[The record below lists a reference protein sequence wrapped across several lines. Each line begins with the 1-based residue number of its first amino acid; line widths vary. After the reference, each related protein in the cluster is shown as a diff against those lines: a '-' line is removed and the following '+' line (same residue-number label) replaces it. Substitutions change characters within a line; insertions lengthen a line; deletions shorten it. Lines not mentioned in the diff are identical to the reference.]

1 MAYYP
6 TKDSGRD
13 IASFD
18 AVRLSVA
25 SEDDVLNW
33 SYGEVLK
40 PETINYRTQKP
51 ERDGLFCERIFGP
64 TKDINPNDN
73 KHRGIRSREAAV
85 DKNGELVTKAAAR
98 RERMGHI
105 KLSTPVAHIWFM
117 RNTPSPL
124 SLLLGLTNK
133 QLERVAYFASYVI
146 LEVDEEK
153 RDQLLADNEAEYEAG
168 KTAIKMRYEKA
179 AGDKDVDVTKLSEQM
194 SKELDDITEKYDEVK
209 TILGGFIKG
218 SLLTENEYFNL
229 PEGYEDLLKVGMG
242 GEALYKMLEEVNL
255 EELIMELAEDAE
267 SRKGQSKKKVQ
278 KRLKI
283 LEGMNSAGISPLS
296 MCMTIVPVIP
306 PDLRPMV
313 QLSGDRFATSDLND
327 LYRRVINRN
336 NRLKKLAELNAPEVI
351 QRNEKRMLQEAVD
364 ALLDNS
370 MVRGNR
376 VANSTNNRR
385 RLKSLSD
392 LLKGKQGRFR
402 QNLLGKRV
410 DYSGR
415 SVIVP
420 GPELKIEQCG
430 LPKKMTM
437 ELFRPFVV
445 SKLLEWEQAHNIKS
459 AQRLIDAGDAI
470 VWDALDEAIRGKYVL
485 LNRAPT
491 LHRLG
496 IQAFQPKLIEG
507 SAIQLHPLVTTGF
520 NADFDGDQM
529 AVHLPLSAEAQAE
542 ARDLMSA
549 TNNLLKP
556 SDGAPVLSISQD
568 IILGAYYLT
577 YEKPSVQTDQ
587 PKIFASIGE
596 AQMAKDGGIIKYQTP
611 IKTKV
616 GDEIVIT
623 TLGRLKFNEVLPN
636 DFPFVNQTMG
646 KKVLNKVMARIF
658 ADYGANV
665 TAKVADDVK
674 ELTLEH
680 ATRSAVS
687 TGMHDYFDIDGL
699 DHIVKEGE
707 VRVAKISEQAEMGNM
722 TEYERYRRTVDTWM
736 KVDDDVKDLLQEQLQ
751 KTDTAISIMTNSGAR
766 GSLSNIKWATGMIGV
781 TVDAFGHESEVPVK
795 NSFKRGLTPLESF
808 LYTRSTRKGSIDT
821 ALKTADSGYLTRRLV
836 DVAQDVFTVDDVP
849 GDDPGFMIGRDETAE
864 TMIEFGDR
872 LYGRYTAEPIIDG
885 NGQELIGDHDLI
897 TREIADKIQ
906 NDESIEAVKIMSIL
920 STKQLHGIPQRSYGI
935 DMATGYL
942 VAEHEPVGVIAAQ
955 SVGEPGTQL
964 TLKTFHSGGEAGG
977 GGDIT
982 QGLPRVEELLEA
994 RKPKGEA
1001 TLSEISGTLKITE
1014 DKESKKFTVKVTPSK
1029 AAEERVKIG
1038 EYEVVVE
1045 HGAEVLA
1052 GDVLAQAKGKAPL
1065 VAPFDGKVKVL
1076 KNDIVVKS
1084 LDKANPVDYEISES
1098 KMLRDKLGK
1107 FILHDGEEITSGD
1120 RLSIGSI
1127 DPHKLMELRGVEA
1140 TQRYIINDVLRIYAA
1155 QGQNIADKHL
1165 EIIVRQMFSRVQIE
1179 ESGDSPFVA
1188 GDIMSRAQVVDENE
1202 KLIAGGNKPAVYT
1215 QLLLGI
1221 TKVSIYSDSFLSA
1234 ASFQDTTRVLIGAA
1248 ISGKVDHLKGLKE
1261 NVIIGR
1267 KIPVGTGILSE
1278 EDFYESEFQGDS
1290 IDEFPEAQI

>member
-6 TKDSGRD
+6 KDGGRD

-25 SEDDVLNW
+25 SEQDMVNW

-64 TKDINPNDN
+64 TKDINPNDT

-85 DKNGELVTKAAAR
+85 DKNGELVTKSSAR

-117 RNTPSPL
+117 RNIPSPM
-124 SLLLGLTNK
+124 SLLLGMTNK

-146 LEVDEEK
+146 LAVDEAK
-153 RDQLLADNEAEYEAG
+153 KDQLLADNEAQFEAG
-168 KTAIKMRYEKA
+168 KTAIKLRYEQA
-179 AGDKDVDVTKLSEQM
+179 AGDKSVDLVKLSENM
-194 SKELDDITEKYDEVK
+194 TKELDDLTEGYEE
-209 TILGGFIKG
+209 TRSILSRFAKG
-218 SLLTENEYFNL
+218 SLISESEYRGL
-229 PEGYEDLLKVGMG
+229 EDEYADLIKVGMG
-242 GEALYKMLEEVNL
+242 GEALMELLKNVNL
-255 EELIMELAEDAE
+255 EELVAEVAE
-267 SRKGQSKKKVQ
+267 EVEARKGQAKKKVQ

-283 LEGMNSAGISPLS
+283 LEGILSAGIDPAS
-296 MCMTIVPVIP
+296 MCLTVVPVIP

-336 NRLKKLAELNAPEVI
+336 NRLKKLADLNAPEVI

-364 ALLDNS
+364 ALIDNS

-420 GPELKIEQCG
+420 GPDLKIEQCG
-430 LPKKMTM
+430 LPKKMAL

-445 SKLLEWEQAHNIKS
+445 NKLLEWEQAHNIKS
-459 AQRLIDAGDAI
+459 AQRLIDAGDTI
-470 VWDALDEAIRGKYVL
+470 VWDALDEVIQGKYVL

-529 AVHLPLSAEAQAE
+529 AVHLPLSVEAQAE

-556 SDGAPVLSISQD
+556 SDGAPVLSIYQD
-568 IILGAYYLT
+568 IVLGAYYLT
-577 YEKPSVQTDQ
+577 YVKPSAQTKQ
-587 PKIFASIGE
+587 KHIYSSIDE
-596 AQMAKDGGIIKYQTP
+596 AIMAKDKDVIQYQTP
-611 IKTKV
+611 IKAPYK
-616 GDEIVIT
+616 GEIRET
-623 TLGRLKFNEVLPN
+623 TLGRLLFNEQLPEE
-636 DFPFVNQTMG
+636 FPFVNDVMG
-646 KKVLNKVMARIF
+646 KKSLNKVMAQVFNI
-658 ADYGANV
+658 YGAET
-665 TAKVADDVK
+665 TAQIADAVK
-674 ELTLEH
+674 ELALEH
-680 ATRSAVS
+680 ATQSAVS
-687 TGMHDYFDIDGL
+687 TGMHDYFDIEGL
-699 DHIVKEGE
+699 EHIIREGE
-707 VRVAKISEQAEMGNM
+707 LRTEKINETAEQGLM
-722 TEYERYRRTVDTWM
+722 TENERYRRTVDTWM
-736 KVDDDVKDLLQEQLQ
+736 KVDDDVKELLQEQLQ
-751 KTDTAISIMTNSGAR
+751 QTDTAISILTNSGAR

-781 TVDAFGHESEVPVK
+781 TVDAFGHESELPVK
-795 NSFKRGLTPLESF
+795 SSFKKGLTPLEEF

-836 DVAQDVFTVDDVP
+836 DVAQDVFTVDDVR
-849 GDDPGFMIGRDETAE
+849 GDDPGYVITRDETLE

-872 LYGRYTAEPIIDG
+872 LYGRYTAERVK
-885 NGQELIGDHDLI
+885 NGAGDEVIGDHDLI
-897 TREIADKIQ
+897 TREISDAIQ
-906 NDESIEAVKIMSIL
+906 NDESISQVKIMSIL
-920 STKQLHGIPQRSYGI
+920 STNQLKGIPQRSYGI

-964 TLKTFHSGGEAGG
+964 TLDTFHSGGEAGG
-977 GGDIT
+977 AGDIT
-982 QGLPRVEELLEA
+982 RGLPRVEELLEA

-1001 TLSEISGTLKITE
+1001 TISEIGGTLHITTDKKSDKVKI
-1014 DKESKKFTVKVTPSK
+1014 KVTPLK
-1029 AAEERVKIG
+1029 PVEDRVKTDGYKIKVENG
-1038 EYEVVVE
+1038 AVVSA
-1045 HGAEVLA
+1045 GTVLA
-1052 GDVLAQAKGKAPL
+1052 ESKDKAPI
-1065 VAPFDGKVKVL
+1065 VATVDAKVKVL
-1076 KNDIVVKS
+1076 THDIVVKP
-1084 LDKANPVDYEISES
+1084 LDNSAPLEYEIFEARL
-1098 KMLRDKLGK
+1098 LRDKAGNLM
-1107 FILHDGEEITSGD
+1107 LHDGDTVAAGD
-1120 RLSIGSI
+1120 RLSTGSI
-1127 DPHKLMELRGVEA
+1127 DPHKLMELKGVAA
-1140 TQRYIINDVLRIYAA
+1140 TQRYIINDILRIYAA

-1179 ESGDSPFVA
+1179 DSGDSSFVA
-1188 GDIMSRAQVVDENE
+1188 GDIVSRAAVVDENARLVE
-1202 KLIAGGNKPAVYT
+1202 NGDQPAVYT

-1248 ISGKVDHLKGLKE
+1248 TSGRIDRLQGLKE

-1267 KIPVGTGILSE
+1267 KIPVGTGVISEDQFYLSE
-1278 EDFYESEFQGDS
+1278 TDGDA
-1290 IDEFPEAQI
+1290 IDEINLG